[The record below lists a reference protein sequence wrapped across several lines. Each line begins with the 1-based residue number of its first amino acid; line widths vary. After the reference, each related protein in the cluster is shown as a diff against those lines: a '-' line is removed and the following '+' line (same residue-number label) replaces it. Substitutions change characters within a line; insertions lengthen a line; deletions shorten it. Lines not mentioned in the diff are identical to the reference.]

1 MTEPLKSVGGET
13 LSKERSRQFV
23 RNYKERSL
31 NIVAGVPEGVV
42 VDLIQ
47 VLEKAR
53 REERVIFLCG
63 NGGSAATS
71 GHLAC
76 ELGKEGSWGK
86 QQRFRMLSL
95 ADGIPWMTA
104 IANDSDYSRIFVEQ
118 LKNFGSPGDVL
129 LAFSGSGNSQNV
141 VEAVVWAR
149 QNGLYSVGI
158 TGEPGGRLA
167 LEAEHVIQVP
177 SSHIGHIQEG
187 HFLIQHL
194 LAYFFIECV
203 TESEPGNLG

>member
-1 MTEPLKSVGGET
+1 MTEPLKSVEEET
-13 LSKERSRQFV
+13 LPEELRRQFV
-23 RNYKERSL
+23 REYKERSL
-31 NIVAGVPEGVV
+31 RIVGGVPEAVV

-47 VLEKAR
+47 VLERAR
-53 REERVIFLCG
+53 RDERVIFLCG

-86 QQRFRMLSL
+86 KQRFRILSL
-95 ADGIPWMTA
+95 ADGVPWMTA

-118 LKNFGSPGDVL
+118 LKNFASPGDVL
-129 LAFSGSGNSQNV
+129 LAFSGSGDSSNV
-141 VEAVVWAR
+141 VEAVSWAKH
-149 QNGLYSVGI
+149 NGVYTVGI
-158 TGEPGGRLA
+158 TGQPGGRLA

-194 LAYFFIECV
+194 LAYFFIECE
-203 TESEPGNLG
+203 TE